1 MLVEEPGGA
10 RYVLRCCTRNP
21 CQDRILFQLDFQDH
35 LRRRGIPTAEVV
47 TTRTG
52 ERCVA
57 SDAGFQWILFRFV
70 EGHAY
75 DYGSRA
81 QLRSA
86 ARCLSGIH
94 AAAADFTATPVPDDT
109 IPDLRRWWTHGDEE
123 LTSLHALFADS
134 DVEPEL
140 DFLGRWRDAL
150 VRALPLGR
158 VDELPG
164 AWLHADFHGQN
175 LVFSDGQVRGVF
187 DFDVVHHGWR
197 LADIGYAMFCFSRED
212 RASSLIRA
220 DAARAF
226 LETFALTELERT
238 ALPYFVV
245 ATQARTAP
253 GIACG
258 SGPAPTLPRSCARTW
273 PGCALSARA
282 SGSCPDPRQ
291 VRRPRRP
298 RPRPGRRR
306 RTWSPAG
313 SGRSGGAARAG
324 RWRASGRRW
333 RRWGARA
340 RCRIR

>member
-1 MLVEEPGGA
+1 MRTVPDETLPMLARWPLSRARLAGPLPGSARNVNMLVEEPGGA

-21 CQDRILFQLDFQDH
+21 SRDRILFQLAFQDH

-52 ERCVA
+52 ERCMA
-57 SDAGFQWILFRFV
+57 SEAGFQWILFRFV

-75 DYGSRA
+75 DYGSRV

-86 ARCLSGIH
+86 ARCLSRIH
-94 AAAADFTATPVPDDT
+94 AAAADFTATPASDDT

-123 LTSLHALFADS
+123 LTSLHAMFAGS
-134 DVEPEL
+134 DVGPEL

-197 LADIGYAMFCFSRED
+197 LADVGYAMFCFSRED
-212 RASSLIRA
+212 QASSLIRA

-226 LETFALTELERT
+226 LEAFALTELERT

-253 GIACG
+253 
-258 SGPAPTLPRSCARTW
+258 RYR
-273 PGCALSARA
+273 
-282 SGSCPDPRQ
+282 
-291 VRRPRRP
+291 VRE
-298 RPRPGRRR
+298 
-306 RTWSPAG
+306 
-313 SGRSGGAARAG
+313 RAG
-324 RWRASGRRW
+324 ADTAQVLRSHVARMRALAASLGVMP
-333 RRWGARA
+333 
-340 RCRIR
+340 